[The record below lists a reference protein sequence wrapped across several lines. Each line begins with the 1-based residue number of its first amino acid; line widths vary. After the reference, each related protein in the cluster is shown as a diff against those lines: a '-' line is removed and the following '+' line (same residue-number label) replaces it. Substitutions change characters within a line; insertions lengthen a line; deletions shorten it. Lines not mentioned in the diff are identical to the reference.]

1 MSRYQN
7 TKVEKTINN
16 TTAYNTT
23 IYQDIPQRDDDIVVI
38 TQEGDRLDLLANQ
51 FYQNQSLWWYI
62 AQANNLNTMNVQP
75 GVTLRI
81 PATTEFAEGK

>member
-1 MSRYQN
+1 MSRYSN
-7 TKVEKTINN
+7 TRLKRENEKSYYKS
-16 TTAYNTT
+16 TTFEKIPKTDAD
-23 IYQDIPQRDDDIVVI
+23 IYVI
-38 TQEGDRLDLLANQ
+38 TQYGDRLDLLANQ